1 LTSLFCL
8 PSYFYLILR
17 FARYASPSF
26 NTLFVSLS
34 FFLSLFFSVPKA
46 KAETPM
52 EQWSQKCASWLVGR
66 DGGSYD
72 RLEHLKEKDQEEGGV
87 SPMWVPPNDSSNS
100 GGGGD
105 SVTSPNSG
113 LSGNSTVEEGEP
125 ASPGSGNGSP
135 LSSPSSAQNNHKELL
150 GGVSGQALPG
160 ELLLVMGP
168 SGAGK
173 TTLLQILSGHKRAG
187 SGLASGSVH
196 VNGHARQASDGRW
209 RWTGNQPTCSDSG
222 SNGRSSSSTVSA
234 SLMHEGMT
242 EHPSKPPITALPSW
256 AYVSQDHD
264 VHVGVLTVR
273 ETIEFA
279 VALRLTLPEASG
291 AMSQGAKA
299 QLRRN
304 RAALLLDL
312 LGLTALEHVLVG
324 GSSSSNSGGGRGSGL
339 SGGETKRVTIA
350 VELVFY
356 CATSCLDRNYL
367 FF

>member
-1 LTSLFCL
+1 
-8 PSYFYLILR
+8 
-17 FARYASPSF
+17 
-26 NTLFVSLS
+26 
-34 FFLSLFFSVPKA
+34 
-46 KAETPM
+46 M
-52 EQWSQKCASWLVGR
+52 EQWSQRCASWLVGR

-72 RLEHLKEKDQEEGGV
+72 RLEHLKEQDHQEGV
-87 SPMWVPPNDSSNS
+87 SPLWAPPNRDNTDANGRGGAASPTSGASSS
-100 GGGGD
+100 ARVEDEPG
-105 SVTSPNSG
+105 SPNS
-113 LSGNSTVEEGEP
+113 
-125 ASPGSGNGSP
+125 ANGSP
-135 LSSPSSAQNNHKELL
+135 LSSSAQNQNKELL

-187 SGLASGSVH
+187 SGLASGTVH

-209 RWTGNQPTCSDSG
+209 RWTGNQPTSNDDGSSFSSLGSSVSG
-222 SNGRSSSSTVSA
+222 RGSSSRNSTA
-234 SLMHEGMT
+234 SNAGTGTAGNGTTTTADSEGVMHEGMT
-242 EHPSKPPITALPSW
+242 EHPSSPPVTALPSW

-304 RAALLLDL
+304 RTALLLDL

-324 GSSSSNSGGGRGSGL
+324 SSSTSGGGRGL
-339 SGGETKRVTIA
+339 SGGESKRVTIA
-350 VELVFY
+350 VELVWFSNILSLGDAPFE
-356 CATSCLDRNYL
+356 C
-367 FF
+367 